1 MFQHYSYMFRLYDG
15 KIPFSVR
22 DLLKNFN
29 FILDMQNKYC
39 TADIQDEEG
48 QK

>member
-1 MFQHYSYMFRLYDG
+1 MMAKYLFLW
-15 KIPFSVR
+15 V

-29 FILDMQNKYC
+29 FIPDMQNKYC

-48 QK
+48 EK